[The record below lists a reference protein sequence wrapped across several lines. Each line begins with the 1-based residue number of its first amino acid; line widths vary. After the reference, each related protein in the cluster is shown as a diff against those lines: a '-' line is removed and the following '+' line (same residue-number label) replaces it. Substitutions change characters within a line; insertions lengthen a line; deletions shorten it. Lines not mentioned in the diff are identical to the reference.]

1 MRQNTTAELND
12 EFMTNLHRINRF
24 HLKVS
29 TYMIRNF
36 VQNLLDFIAKITY
49 NRRIFITV
57 FFVEIFNFIG
67 YANNTTCDIF
77 PI

>member
-49 NRRIFITV
+49 NRRLL
-57 FFVEIFNFIG
+57 
-67 YANNTTCDIF
+67 
-77 PI
+77 